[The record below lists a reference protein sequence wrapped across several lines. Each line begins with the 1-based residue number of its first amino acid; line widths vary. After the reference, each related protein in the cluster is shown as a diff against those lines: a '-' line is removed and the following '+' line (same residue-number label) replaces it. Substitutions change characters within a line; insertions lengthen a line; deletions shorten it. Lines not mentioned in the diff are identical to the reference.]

1 MRQGPIWLAS
11 LCVLGAALYLA
22 NGGSTNACAG
32 QCAPPYVLQVDFHPG
47 TTPAAA
53 RRLLTRCAARNPAV
67 IRIGSLRESGAGSS
81 RAMVYTRVL
90 GPTARTSGLL
100 RCLQS
105 TGTASAAWPG

>member
-11 LCVLGAALYLA
+11 LGVLGAVLYLA
-22 NGGSTNACAG
+22 NGGSSNACAG

-53 RRLLTRCAARNPAV
+53 QRLLTRCAARNPAV
-67 IRIGSLRESGAGSS
+67 IRVGSLRELGGGLS
-81 RAMVYTRVL
+81 RAMIYTRVL
-90 GPTARTSGLL
+90 GPAARTSELL
-100 RCLQS
+100 RCLRS

>member
-1 MRQGPIWLAS
+1 VSQLSAP
-11 LCVLGAALYLA
+11 ALYLA
-22 NGGSTNACAG
+22 NGGSSNACAG

-67 IRIGSLRESGAGSS
+67 IRIGSLRELGGGLS
-81 RAMVYTRVL
+81 RAMIYTRVL
-90 GPTARTSGLL
+90 GPTARTSELL

-105 TGTASAAWPG
+105 AGTASAAWPG